1 MMKKATKIISVLLSM
16 SMLLSMSF
24 SVSATEDDN
33 KLKAYYAEG
42 EEVTT
47 VGKEPEGESER
58 YTFTE
63 EELQDMQ
70 RYYEEHASEIAQY
83 GHERPWDR
91 VSNIRTKPYK
101 SIAHLTLR
109 YTDGS
114 IEYGTGA
121 AVGDGVILTAAHCV
135 VDKKA
140 NENDTSKLK
149 VLRKVDI

>member
-63 EELQDMQ
+63 EELQDM
-70 RYYEEHASEIAQY
+70 
-83 GHERPWDR
+83 
-91 VSNIRTKPYK
+91 
-101 SIAHLTLR
+101 
-109 YTDGS
+109 
-114 IEYGTGA
+114 
-121 AVGDGVILTAAHCV
+121 
-135 VDKKA
+135 
-140 NENDTSKLK
+140 
-149 VLRKVDI
+149 